1 MSSNAALVNML
12 NMRGHTQQ
20 ACYNLCLYLREH
32 GKTFNSILVV
42 VNRFSKYSHFIPLK
56 HPFSAK
62 NVAQQILDVMVRL
75 HGMLAS
81 VVSDRNK
88 IFTTNFWRELFRL
101 SNTKLITSTP
111 YHPQIDR
118 QTERVN

>member
-20 ACYNLCLYLREH
+20 ACYNLCQYLREH

-62 NVAQQILDVMVRL
+62 DVAQQILDVMVRL

-81 VVSDRNK
+81 VVSDRNN

-101 SNTKLITSTP
+101 SNTKLITSTL